1 MTAAPTFWLRR
12 AALVGVGFGLV
23 VGARVLGR
31 GEVPEP
37 APQVEPRSEPPVEAP
52 DLASTIAA
60 PGEIP
65 GLPAPD
71 DPEACAELHAIVA
84 ERLDAIQEAASEI
97 EGLEILLSGEP
108 VPWPD
113 DTPATLREDAVRT
126 AFREAAAAVGEG
138 LVLKDLRCEEY
149 PCIGV
154 FERLDDEEGEWWRT
168 DPRWSDALTE
178 KLGDMEATRR
188 QRELARDRTKS
199 NVAFVRSDVSYP
211 MEGEML
217 IRRSDTERNVS
228 FRRRSLESGRW
239 ALRGRADAR
248 PLRLGPCI
256 AHP

>member
-1 MTAAPTFWLRR
+1 MTASPTLWLRR

-178 KLGDMEATRR
+178 KLGDMEATRGAR
-188 QRELARDRTKS
+188 VTPLKTWRGGPDNNHLVALTLHTPDLGDAASSRLHHRTVDLELETRPWRT
-199 NVAFVRSDVSYP
+199 VTLP
-211 MEGEML
+211 
-217 IRRSDTERNVS
+217 
-228 FRRRSLESGRW
+228 
-239 ALRGRADAR
+239 
-248 PLRLGPCI
+248 P
-256 AHP
+256 